1 MQNEEPSR
9 DERAGQSS
17 KSTLGRVIQQ
27 PDFNPPSMSRSSA
40 ADLESPAVEP
50 TSTASSMSRKSSN
63 ASVWNLSKKIL
74 QMGSGESSPPPVP
87 SLPAFAASNS
97 SRGELEEDR
106 RKSLSNAQQ
115 AQSTVIA
122 LAGPLV
128 GNTKGVRQSFAERMA
143 PRRRLQ
149 SDSENS
155 ARSVDSYS
163 PSDSA
168 TPILSGKRGIIQ
180 RTNSGDQSPEQTH
193 RRIVSFRPTVEEV
206 FEASNM
212 EQSTFATTSVIS
224 DEDDSS
230 PSNSYPK
237 ESHPKRATAMPD
249 TGVKPTASN
258 IKVPN
263 NDENAAQLDSN
274 VTASIKSDSVAADGS
289 QLSPRMSADPLP
301 APGLISEEEY
311 MSSAARRRAQAQAL
325 SPTTTNANFLDAK
338 VSKPQRRDSF
348 ALLTKQLSS
357 LTARRNTD
365 SVTSFE
371 SIADSYVPSKV
382 PRTSRLGSFM
392 GRAKEGHEYNRSES
406 VIRLPPEH
414 EPTEAEIEAE
424 YQLQNRRQSTRD
436 NAKIKL
442 FDVEADARQS
452 SIARPAKI
460 DHSSQSSFTAGMGK
474 WPHAREVSENFSRK
488 LTEIR
493 YIILSVVL
501 NTCLIFFAHFSGA
514 GIMLPLSPASVHMT
528 LAVIIEI
535 ILLSTN
541 ILTTHALDFGVSIFL
556 SMLMTNKSGYGM
568 CACGFV
574 QEHSIKRLK
583 YAQSLS
589 LNSTCR
595 KTLERT
601 SYLWLL
607 LEVTKTLTPIA
618 ATAVIHSEIK
628 ALSDDVNCIVFEP
641 TLSKMY
647 DRTYPTIESS
657 AGVAEV
663 MFGDA
668 LGCMRS
674 ERSDC
679 GDSGSQFVFGPQLQG
694 VVASGDTIV
703 GPGFEMRIDTWCQCM
718 DLNSTDAI
726 ARGYINE
733 ADRRILLDWN
743 RRANVYPFLMH
754 LSNLNVTNDRFV
766 SNTAMGN
773 IHICGGY
780 SKDVLPICQTTI
792 SEIQDTLVSS
802 KFNTDGTTASIALV
816 SSRVLQ
822 EKLHAVRRDSFSVES
837 SINEQNERRTQR
849 DQRSDKL
856 EEPISL
862 DKIEQVRRDKTGNK
876 NQVSSA
882 IVHRALTTIFPVSEP
897 VELVS
902 NVPALASALLY
913 WTTSDLKSV
922 DPALHAQGIETLYA
936 IFLRAGLQR
945 TLPSHGSR
953 CPREIHRDDATLIS
967 VSQTGVITVYLIGSI
982 QLALSLLA
990 LLLSSVWFISPV
1002 PLGPAIRIV
1011 TEPVYFIALLSES
1024 PFGINLSGTAN
1035 AQGHVMWQQ
1044 LDLIA
1049 RIGESLDT
1057 LGEPIGRIRLDR
1069 PRMVK
1074 NLKNA
1079 RFYA

>member
-1 MQNEEPSR
+1 MN
-9 DERAGQSS
+9 
-17 KSTLGRVIQQ
+17 
-27 PDFNPPSMSRSSA
+27 RSSA
-40 ADLESPAVEP
+40 ADLETPALEP
-50 TSTASSMSRKSSN
+50 ASAETSISRKSSN
-63 ASVWNLSKKIL
+63 GSFIWTIPKKIL
-74 QMGSGESSPPPVP
+74 NGNSTPPPVP
-87 SLPAFAASNS
+87 ALPAFPTTNS
-97 SRGELEEDR
+97 SKGDLEEDR
-106 RKSLSNAQQ
+106 RKSLSNAQ
-115 AQSTVIA
+115 TVAA
-122 LAGPLV
+122 LGGGSVLGSPR
-128 GNTKGVRQSFAERMA
+128 GVRQSFAERMT

-149 SDSENS
+149 TDSSDSNS
-155 ARSVDSYS
+155 GRRIDSNNLVE
-163 PSDSA
+163 PP
-168 TPILSGKRGIIQ
+168 TPNVSGKRGIIQ
-180 RTNSGDQSPEQTH
+180 RATSGEQSPEQTS

-206 FEASNM
+206 FEASNV
-212 EQSTFATTSVIS
+212 EQSTVPTTSVIS
-224 DEDDSS
+224 AEEDSS
-230 PSNSYPK
+230 SSSSYPK
-237 ESHPKRATAMPD
+237 EPHPKIVAAIST
-249 TGVKPTASN
+249 TGVKPTAN
-258 IKVPN
+258 ILKVLN
-263 NDENAAQLDSN
+263 NDENASQLDSN
-274 VTASIKSDSVAADGS
+274 AAASIKSDSVGPEDS
-289 QLSPRMSADPLP
+289 YLSAKMSADLLP
-301 APGLISEEEY
+301 VPGLVSEEEY
-311 MSSAARRRAQAQAL
+311 MSSAARRRAQAQSA
-325 SPTTTNANFLDAK
+325 SSSTGNANLLDVK

-348 ALLTKQLSS
+348 ALLAKQFATK
-357 LTARRNTD
+357 RNTE
-365 SVTSFE
+365 SVTSFD
-371 SIADSYVPSKV
+371 AAGDTYVPPKTQ
-382 PRTSRLGSFM
+382 RASRLGSFM
-392 GRAKEGHEYNRSES
+392 GRAKDGHEYNRSES
-406 VIRLPPEH
+406 VIRLPPEY

-452 SIARPAKI
+452 SVAKPAKM
-460 DHSSQSSFTAGMGK
+460 DYSSLSSFTAGMGR

-488 LTEIR
+488 MTELR
-493 YIILSVVL
+493 YIVLSVVL

-514 GIMLPLSPASVHMT
+514 GIVLPLSPASVHMT

-568 CACGFV
+568 CACGFI
-574 QEHSIKRLK
+574 QEHSMKRLK

-618 ATAVIHSEIK
+618 ATAVIHSEMK

-641 TLSKMY
+641 SLNKMY
-647 DRTYPTIESS
+647 DRTYPTMESS

-668 LGCMRS
+668 LGCMQS
-674 ERSDC
+674 ERTDC
-679 GDSGSQFVFGPQLQG
+679 GEGGSQFVFGPQLQG

-703 GPGFEMRIDTWCQCM
+703 GPGFEMRVATSCQCM
-718 DLNSTDAI
+718 DLNSTDVI
-726 ARGYINE
+726 ARGYVNE
-733 ADRRILLDWN
+733 ADQRILLDWN
-743 RRANVYPFLMH
+743 RRANVYPFIMH
-754 LSNLNVTNDRFV
+754 LSNLNVTNDLFI

-780 SKDVLPICQTTI
+780 SKDILPICQTTI
-792 SEIQDTLVSS
+792 SKIKDAVVSS

-822 EKLHAVRRDSFSVES
+822 DKLNVVRRDSFSVES
-837 SINEQNERRTQR
+837 LMNEQYEPQHH
-849 DQRSDKL
+849 
-856 EEPISL
+856 PISL
-862 DKIEQVRRDKTGNK
+862 EKIRRDKAGNK
-876 NQVSSA
+876 NQISSA

-913 WTTSDLKSV
+913 WTTSDLKSI
-922 DPALHAQGIETLYA
+922 DPALHAPGIETLYA

-967 VSQTGVITVYLIGSI
+967 INQTGVITVYLIGSI

-1011 TEPVYFIALLSES
+1011 TEPIYFIALLSES
-1024 PFGINLSGTAN
+1024 PFNINLNGTAN

>member
-1 MQNEEPSR
+1 
-9 DERAGQSS
+9 
-17 KSTLGRVIQQ
+17 
-27 PDFNPPSMSRSSA
+27 
-40 ADLESPAVEP
+40 
-50 TSTASSMSRKSSN
+50 
-63 ASVWNLSKKIL
+63 
-74 QMGSGESSPPPVP
+74 
-87 SLPAFAASNS
+87 
-97 SRGELEEDR
+97 
-106 RKSLSNAQQ
+106 
-115 AQSTVIA
+115 
-122 LAGPLV
+122 
-128 GNTKGVRQSFAERMA
+128 
-143 PRRRLQ
+143 
-149 SDSENS
+149 
-155 ARSVDSYS
+155 
-163 PSDSA
+163 
-168 TPILSGKRGIIQ
+168 
-180 RTNSGDQSPEQTH
+180 
-193 RRIVSFRPTVEEV
+193 
-206 FEASNM
+206 
-212 EQSTFATTSVIS
+212 
-224 DEDDSS
+224 
-230 PSNSYPK
+230 
-237 ESHPKRATAMPD
+237 
-249 TGVKPTASN
+249 
-258 IKVPN
+258 
-263 NDENAAQLDSN
+263 
-274 VTASIKSDSVAADGS
+274 
-289 QLSPRMSADPLP
+289 
-301 APGLISEEEY
+301 
-311 MSSAARRRAQAQAL
+311 
-325 SPTTTNANFLDAK
+325 
-338 VSKPQRRDSF
+338 
-348 ALLTKQLSS
+348 
-357 LTARRNTD
+357 
-365 SVTSFE
+365 
-371 SIADSYVPSKV
+371 
-382 PRTSRLGSFM
+382 M
-392 GRAKEGHEYNRSES
+392 GRAKDGNEYNRSES

-460 DHSSQSSFTAGMGK
+460 DLSSLSSFTAGMGK

-618 ATAVIHSEIK
+618 ATAVIHSEMK

-674 ERSDC
+674 ERTDC
-679 GDSGSQFVFGPQLQG
+679 GDSGSHFVFGPQLQG
-694 VVASGDTIV
+694 IVASGDTIV
-703 GPGFEMRIDTWCQCM
+703 GPGFEMRIDTSCQCM
-718 DLNSTDAI
+718 DLNSTDAV

-733 ADRRILLDWN
+733 ADRRILHDWN
-743 RRANVYPFLMH
+743 RRANVYPFIMH

-780 SKDVLPICQTTI
+780 SKDVVPICQTTM
-792 SEIQDTLVSS
+792 SEIRDAVVSS
-802 KFNTDGTTASIALV
+802 TFNTDGTTASIAL
-816 SSRVLQ
+816 
-822 EKLHAVRRDSFSVES
+822 
-837 SINEQNERRTQR
+837 
-849 DQRSDKL
+849 
-856 EEPISL
+856 
-862 DKIEQVRRDKTGNK
+862 IEQVRRDKAGNK

-922 DPALHAQGIETLYA
+922 DPALHAPGIETLHA

-967 VSQTGVITVYLIGSI
+967 VSRTGVVTVYLIGSI

-990 LLLSSVWFISPV
+990 LLLSSVWFMSPV

-1024 PFGINLSGTAN
+1024 PFGINLIGTAN

-1057 LGEPIGRIRLDR
+1057 LGETIGRIRLDR